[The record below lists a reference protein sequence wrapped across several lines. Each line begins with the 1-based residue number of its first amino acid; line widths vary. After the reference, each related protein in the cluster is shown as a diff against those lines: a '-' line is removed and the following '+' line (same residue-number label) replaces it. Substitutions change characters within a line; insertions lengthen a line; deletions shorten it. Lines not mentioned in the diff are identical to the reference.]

1 MTQFINALNDFIWG
15 PPLIILML
23 GTGLYFTLGSKFFQI
38 RYFPYI
44 MKQTL
49 GKVFKKDDSNNEEGV
64 LSPFE
69 AIATAIG
76 GSVGFGNI
84 AGVATA
90 IAMGGPGA
98 TLWMWITAFLG
109 MILKQVE
116 VTLAV
121 YYRKKDENGDPYG
134 GPTYYM
140 ERGLGEERNFKF
152 WKVIAT
158 IFGFGIFSTFFITA
172 SNYTISEVV
181 ASTFNMNQI
190 VASLIIVICTYLM
203 IWKGMKYLG
212 KLFTKLVPI
221 MSISYLVLGLVI
233 IGLNYQNIPESF
245 RLIFEGAF
253 SGSAAVGGFVGAT
266 LSKVISTGMARS
278 VYSNEAGWGT
288 SPMVHASS
296 KTRHPVEQGLWGSF
310 EVFVDTFVV
319 CSITALVVIITGEW
333 SSGAESATLALNA
346 FSVGLGNLGKYF
358 LTITMVIFG
367 LTTSSGWYIY
377 YEVVLRH
384 LCSKNEKLKNS
395 VLKIFKYFYPLP
407 GLLMTAY
414 IIHVGEI
421 SIWTFVDITSGIPTF
436 INVAVVLALSKQYF
450 VLLKDYKARYLG
462 VGKVDDSV
470 KLFYEDIKGGKNEEH
485 IS

>member
-1 MTQFINALNDFIWG
+1 MTEFINALNDFIWG

-23 GTGLYFTLGSKFFQI
+23 ATGAYFTIRSGFFQI

-44 MKQTL
+44 MKQTC
-49 GKVFKKDDSNNEEGV
+49 GKMFKKQEVIEGKGV

-69 AIATAIG
+69 AISTAIG

-121 YYRKKDENGDPYG
+121 YYRKTDENGDPYG

-140 ERGLGEERNFKF
+140 ERGLGEERGFKF
-152 WKVIAT
+152 WKVLASV
-158 IFGFGIFSTFFITA
+158 FGFGIFSTFFITA
-172 SNYTISEVV
+172 SNFTVSEVM
-181 ASTFNMNQI
+181 ASTFNMNQM
-190 VASLIIVICTYLM
+190 VASVIIVICTYLM
-203 IWKGMKYLG
+203 IWKGMKALG
-212 KLFTKLVPI
+212 KIFTKLVPL
-221 MSISYLVLGLVI
+221 MSLAYLFFGIVI
-233 IGLNYQNIPESF
+233 ICLNFEQIPAVFS
-245 RLIFEGAF
+245 LIFEGAF

-266 LSKVISTGMARS
+266 VSKVISTGMARS

-296 KTRHPVEQGLWGSF
+296 QTRHPVEQGLWGSF
-310 EVFVDTFVV
+310 EVFIDTFIV
-319 CSITALVVIITGEW
+319 CTVTSLVVIITGEW
-333 SSGAESATLALNA
+333 SSGVESASLTLNA
-346 FSVGLGNLGKYF
+346 FSSGLGEFGRYF
-358 LTITMVIFG
+358 LTITMLVFG
-367 LTTSSGWYIY
+367 LTTSSGWYVY

-384 LCSKNEKLKNS
+384 LCTKNIKLKNAI
-395 VLKIFKYFYPLP
+395 LKVFKYCYPLP

-414 IIHVGEI
+414 ILYVGEI

-436 INVAVVLALSKQYF
+436 INVAVLLVLSRQYF

-462 VGKVDDSV
+462 KGTVDPNT
-470 KLFYEDIKGGKNEEH
+470 KIFYED
-485 IS
+485 